1 MAGTAKHYVLNDGRK
16 MYVDHASIPVALTHI
31 KSYYSASAMRT
42 TRDKGTA
49 VIAGLQALGGTW
61 RTRLL
66 AVWKEL
72 KPLVGANMTLTEY
85 RVRPSG
91 SKRSCRFRQLAGS
104 YRAFKP
110 KNPVKGLKVK
120 AVGATANTIL
130 GGTEPEAGRQRD
142 WGEEPAPLQPPRT
155 NPYRDFLR
163 PVVPAAP
170 RRRTNA
176 NEAEAAPD
184 PRQQLQERIR
194 EAQANFQAAL
204 ERRQQ
209 IDVGAL

>member
-49 VIAGLQALGGTW
+49 VITGLQALGGTW

-104 YRAFKP
+104 YRVFKP
-110 KNPVKGLKVK
+110 KNPVKGLKAK
-120 AVGATANTIL
+120 AVGAAANTIP
-130 GGTEPEAGRQRD
+130 TAEAGRLRD
-142 WGEEPAPLQPPRT
+142 WGEEPAPPQPPRT
-155 NPYRDFLR
+155 NPYRDFLL
-163 PVVPAAP
+163 PATQ

-176 NEAEAAPD
+176 PATDPVAPD

-204 ERRQQ
+204 EREMA
-209 IDVGAL
+209 GAL